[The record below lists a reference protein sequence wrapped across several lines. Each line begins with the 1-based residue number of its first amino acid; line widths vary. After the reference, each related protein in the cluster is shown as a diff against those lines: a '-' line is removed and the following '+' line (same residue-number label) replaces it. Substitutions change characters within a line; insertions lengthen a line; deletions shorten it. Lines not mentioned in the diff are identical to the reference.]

1 MIVLTTPSFI
11 SLFIGITNIYY
22 VPDIV
27 LGIGH
32 GAVNKIDKVL
42 FFRECTF

>member
-1 MIVLTTPSFI
+1 MMVLITHSFI
-11 SLFIGITNIYY
+11 SLFISVTNIYY

-32 GAVNKIDKVL
+32 GAVNKMDKVL
-42 FFRECTF
+42 FFRECIF